1 MKLKFTQKAM
11 KKKLTKLLAT
21 ATIMAFLS
29 GVLPCSVFAAS
40 SYSYEKCVVNFPVF
54 IEWRTLE
61 FATFL
66 DMHFQNRDN
75 NFSLIGGAID
85 AYKAYKDA
93 IYNELGKYEPGD
105 TQTQEQLKSLDSCL
119 RLADQKVLE
128 AKDML
133 KKHVATTSR
142 IKQQTILL
150 EKYQAINNK
159 LDAMNMLIA
168 KIVGSFATFD
178 KKMPGFLK
186 DCNKKK

>member
-1 MKLKFTQKAM
+1 MTS
-11 KKKLTKLLAT
+11 
-21 ATIMAFLS
+21 LS
-29 GVLPCSVFAAS
+29 GIFPYSSFASS

-54 IEWRTLE
+54 TEWRTLE

-66 DMHFQNRDN
+66 DMHFQNKDN
-75 NFSLIGGAID
+75 NSSLIDGAIS

-93 IYNELGKYEPGD
+93 LYNEFGKYETGN
-105 TQTQEQLKSLDSCL
+105 TQTQDQLKSLDSCL
-119 RLADQKVLE
+119 RFADQKVLE

-133 KKHVATTSR
+133 KKHIATTGR

-168 KIVGSFATFD
+168 KIVGSFATF
-178 KKMPGFLK
+178 KEKLPGFLK
-186 DCNKKK
+186 DCNKKN

>member
-1 MKLKFTQKAM
+1 MRLKFTQKAM
-11 KKKLTKLLAT
+11 KKKLIKSLAIIVIT
-21 ATIMAFLS
+21 ALIS
-29 GVLPCSVFAAS
+29 GALPCVSFAAS
-40 SYSYEKCVVNFPVF
+40 TYSYEKCVVNFPVF
-54 IEWRTLE
+54 TEWRTLE
-61 FATFL
+61 FAAFL
-66 DMHFQNRDN
+66 DAHFQNKDSN
-75 NFSLIGGAID
+75 TSLIGGAVD

-93 IYNELGKYEPGD
+93 IYNELGKYETGVG

-133 KKHVATTSR
+133 KKHIATTGR

-168 KIVGSFATFD
+168 RIVGSFATF
-178 KKMPGFLK
+178 KEKLPGFLK
-186 DCNKKK
+186 DCNKK